1 MKKNVLLSALLILA
15 IKSHAQEFSKPK
27 EIPVKGYF
35 TNPVASP
42 DGKYALLTQEHNHG
56 VFLLN
61 IHTQEVTPISTIGG
75 IGYGYTWNLDS
86 QTFYFKEK
94 GEKEYFSNSRVKSY
108 SIKDKIAKETDL
120 NHNLLPSFNG
130 KNEIVVHTNP
140 FTLQIEA
147 TNLKTQKTW
156 AVTNDEGQY
165 YNAILSH
172 DGKKVAVHKGADIW
186 VYNVDGSDKGKLI
199 GQGIAT
205 SWSTDDKYLIGF
217 LDESLDGHSISNSEI
232 LLFDVENGKTKKLT
246 STEDQFEMFPSL
258 FGENQII
265 FSDEK
270 SGKIYVSTLKL

>member
-1 MKKNVLLSALLILA
+1 MKKNVLLSALLLLT
-15 IKSHAQEFSKPK
+15 IKLQAQELSKPK
-27 EIPVKGYF
+27 EIPVKGIF

-42 DGKYALLTQEHNHG
+42 DGKHALLTQEHNHG

-270 SGKIYVSTLKL
+270 SGKIYVTTLKL

>member
-1 MKKNVLLSALLILA
+1 MKRNILLCALLLLGIQLQ
-15 IKSHAQEFSKPK
+15 AQEFSKPK
-27 EIPVKGYF
+27 EIPVKGNF

-56 VFLLN
+56 VYLLN
-61 IHTQEVTPISTIGG
+61 LTTYDVVPISPNTG
-75 IGYGYTWNLDS
+75 IGYGYTWNADS

-94 GEKEYFSNSRVKSY
+94 GEKEYFSNSKVKSY
-108 SIKDKIAKETDL
+108 SIKEKTASEIDL

-156 AVTNDEGQY
+156 LITSNEGQY

-172 DGKKVAVHKGADIW
+172 DGKRVAVHNGPDIW
-186 VYNVDGSDKGKLI
+186 VYNIDGSGKGKLI

-205 SWSTDDKYLIGF
+205 SWSNDDKYLIGF
-217 LDESLDGHSISNSEI
+217 LDESQDGHSISNSEI
-232 LLFDVENGKTKKLT
+232 LLFDVENARTKKIT
-246 STEDQFEMFPSL
+246 STENQFEMFPSL
-258 FGENQII
+258 FGENQVI
-265 FSDEK
+265 FSDEN